1 MASFFPYVFTEM
13 SPYFQLFTSVY
24 VFMIIANVI
33 TSTAL
38 TLTVVTSVNLSENL
52 AKFVLFFR
60 MFFVIYGHSVIVE
73 FCILKYFIEFI
84 WRRIPPLHPEF
95 TITFLILSNTVIS
108 FVFTIIELFGGAL
121 VEMNRLIGQNVL
133 SKPVP
138 LFQSK

>member
-1 MASFFPYVFTEM
+1 
-13 SPYFQLFTSVY
+13 
-24 VFMIIANVI
+24 MIIANVI

-38 TLTVVTSVNLSENL
+38 TLTVVTSLNLSENL

-73 FCILKYFIEFI
+73 FCILKYLIEFI
-84 WRRIPPLHPEF
+84 WRRIPPIHPEF
-95 TITFLILSNTVIS
+95 TITFLILSNTVLS
-108 FVFTIIELFGGAL
+108 FVFTIVELYGGAL
-121 VEMNRLIGQNVL
+121 VELNRLIGLYVL

>member
-1 MASFFPYVFTEM
+1 
-13 SPYFQLFTSVY
+13 
-24 VFMIIANVI
+24 MIIANVI

-38 TLTVVTSVNLSENL
+38 TLTVVTSLNLSKNL

-73 FCILKYFIEFI
+73 FCILKYLIEFI
-84 WRRIPPLHPEF
+84 WRRIPPIHPEF
-95 TITFLILSNTVIS
+95 TITFLILSNTVLS
-108 FVFTIIELFGGAL
+108 FVFTIVELYGGAL
-121 VEMNRLIGQNVL
+121 VELNRLIGQNVL